1 MVKKAKTKKR
11 LSKVTARAIPQSQP
25 MDSIFLLK
33 IVMYLI
39 LGSQWVRFVDAN
51 GTGQIPI
58 PVGLLVGLLFAVQD
72 HFQIDRKIE
81 FTVLL
86 VAMFVGFWSQ
96 IGIVI
101 TI

>member
-1 MVKKAKTKKR
+1 MVKKVKTKKR
-11 LSKVTARAIPQSQP
+11 LSKVASRAIPQSQP
-25 MDSIFLLK
+25 MDSVFLLK

-39 LGSQWVRFVDAN
+39 LGSQWVRFVDGN

-58 PVGLLVGLLFAVQD
+58 PIGLLIGLLFAVHD

-81 FTVLL
+81 FAVLL
-86 VAMFVGFWSQ
+86 IAMFVGFWSQ
-96 IGIVI
+96 IGIYI